1 MTKNSNFDLIFLK
14 DFLTS
19 NTIKTIEDEIIWVMK
34 TQYTR
39 HDESINAKNLLKV
52 RKKIIN
58 TFLLNYQKEL
68 LPVIVDFNE
77 NLIKHLHKLYC
88 KVANTYDL
96 LLKNNKGDYINV
108 QGEWGF
114 DNTYPKN
121 HSVQNNTR
129 QTFWEALTDSQNN
142 NIFSEINFMSSI
154 DRDITP
160 SFNEVIYLGESKDNW
175 NEGLDENLTKDLNL
189 SHPFHDLFDHSNFAL
204 TDFIYCQDF
213 IFNISCDMSVSG
225 QKVK

>member
-1 MTKNSNFDLIFLK
+1 MTNNDNFNLTLKN
-14 DFLTS
+14 FLTS
-19 NTIKTIEDEIIWVMK
+19 KTIKTIEDEIIWVMK

-58 TFLLNYQKEL
+58 DFLLKNYQKEL

-77 NLIKHLHKLYC
+77 NLIKHLHKFYC

-96 LLKNNKGDYINV
+96 LLKNNKGDYIQV
-108 QGEWGF
+108 QGEYFF
-114 DNTYPKN
+114 DDYPKN
-121 HSVQNNTR
+121 HPVQNNTR
-129 QTFWEALTDSQNN
+129 QTFWEALTDSENN
-142 NIFSEINFMSSI
+142 NIFSEINFMSSS

-160 SFNEVIYLGESKDNW
+160 SFNEIIYLGESKDNW

-189 SHPFHDLFDHSNFAL
+189 IYPFHDLFDHSNFAL

-225 QKVK
+225 KK

>member
-1 MTKNSNFDLIFLK
+1 MIKNSNFDLIFLK

-19 NTIKTIEDEIIWVMK
+19 KIIKTIEDEIIWVMK

-39 HDESINAKNLLKV
+39 HDESINAKSLLKV

-58 TFLLNYQKEL
+58 DFLLNYQKEL

-77 NLIKHLHKLYC
+77 NLIKHLHKFYC

-96 LLKNNKGDYINV
+96 LLKNNKGDSIQV
-108 QGEWGF
+108 QGEWCF
-114 DNTYPKN
+114 DNIYPKN
-121 HSVQNNTR
+121 HPVQNNTR
-129 QTFWEALTDSQNN
+129 QTFWEAFGRTYNMLVS
-142 NIFSEINFMSSI
+142 INFVFNCQGNHKP
-154 DRDITP
+154 T
-160 SFNEVIYLGESKDNW
+160 FNEIIYIGESKDNW

-189 SHPFHDLFDHSNFAL
+189 SYPFHNLFEHTIFAL

-213 IFNISCDMSVSG
+213 IFHISCDMSVSR
-225 QKVK
+225 QKVR